1 MDLELGLLS
10 VARKL
15 VKDLV
20 HLWRLNLGNFKKK
33 ELLSTSCPKKLTV
46 ALDFKEL

>member
-1 MDLELGLLS
+1 LELGLLG

-20 HLWRLNLGNFKKK
+20 HLWRLNFGIFFLK
-33 ELLSTSCPKKLTV
+33 ELLSISYPKN
-46 ALDFKEL
+46 